1 MPRKGMMGHFFSSK
15 SSSSAISHGSSPSR
29 ASLYTPTSSFS
40 SDAAMEQTLATAETM
55 ITKWNADIS
64 SFAKVTSLFY
74 ENRKE
79 ARDFIKCVHD
89 LQKSM
94 HLLVMEDSNSEKLVR
109 GQNLMET
116 AMKRLQKEFY
126 QILSMNRAHL
136 DPESVSART
145 SRSSTRSSTSDDDD
159 DDGSED
165 EIRIAGESIT
175 EVEDVSAI
183 AMADLRSIAECM
195 ISSGYGKE
203 CVTIYKIIRK
213 SIVDEGIYKL
223 GVEKFSSSQIQKMD
237 WDALELKINNWLKSV
252 KIAVKTLFNGE
263 RILCDQ
269 VFAASESIKESC
281 FTEISREGAQ
291 ILFGFP
297 EIVARSDKKSPE
309 KIFRTLDMYTA
320 ISSHWPEIESI
331 FSFES
336 TSVVLSQS
344 VNSLIKLGESV
355 RTMMVEF
362 ESAIQK
368 DASKSAIA
376 GGGVHHLT
384 IHVMD
389 YVSLLA
395 DYSNVLVDILDGYPP
410 PAKSSMPE
418 SYFDSSDS
426 DESPAPAISLRF
438 AWLILVLLCKLDGKS
453 KHYKDV
459 SLAYLFLANNLQ
471 HVINKVRTSN
481 IQYLLGDDWVTKHE
495 SKVKQFAANYER
507 LGWGHV
513 IDSMPED
520 PTAEMSPEAVKE
532 FFRRFNTAFEQAH
545 HKQAACVVPDRKLRD
560 EIKST
565 IARKVMAAYRQFYNT
580 HRVVLRGERNLNLLV
595 RFAPEDVGNYLSDLF
610 FGNVGSWSSLSSSSG
625 SSHSKASRSR

>member
-1 MPRKGMMGHFFSSK
+1 MPRKGMMGHFFSSKSSSK

-40 SDAAMEQTLATAETM
+40 SDAAMERTLATAETM

-74 ENRKE
+74 ENPKE
-79 ARDFIKCVHD
+79 ARDYIKCVHD

-175 EVEDVSAI
+175 EVEDVSAF

-223 GVEKFSSSQIQKMD
+223 GVEKISSSQIQKMD
-237 WDALELKINNWLKSV
+237 WDALEVKINNWLKSV

-297 EIVARSDKKSPE
+297 EIVARSGKKSPE

-344 VNSLIKLGESV
+344 VNSLIKLGDSV

-389 YVSLLA
+389 YLSLLA
-395 DYSNVLVDILDGYPP
+395 DYSNSWSTSSTAILRQQSRQCRSRTLIPP
-410 PAKSSMPE
+410 TPTSLQHRRSP
-418 SYFDSSDS
+418 SDS
-426 DESPAPAISLRF
+426 RGSSSFSYANSTENQSTTKTPYIEHP
-438 AWLILVLLCKLDGKS
+438 
-453 KHYKDV
+453 V
-459 SLAYLFLANNLQ
+459 SS
-471 HVINKVRTSN
+471 RRR
-481 IQYLLGDDWVTKHE
+481 LGD
-495 SKVKQFAANYER
+495 
-507 LGWGHV
+507 
-513 IDSMPED
+513 
-520 PTAEMSPEAVKE
+520 EA
-532 FFRRFNTAFEQAH
+532 RIQSQA
-545 HKQAACVVPDRKLRD
+545 VRGKLRAAWVGPRYRFHAGGSD
-560 EIKST
+560 GGDVAGGGEVVFSGDSIRRSSRRT
-565 IARKVMAAYRQFYNT
+565 ISRPLASYRIESFGT
-580 HRVVLRGERNLNLLV
+580 RSRAPSRGRLW
-595 RFAPEDVGNYLSDLF
+595 RRT
-610 FGNVGSWSSLSSSSG
+610 G
-625 SSHSKASRSR
+625 SSTTRTRLCCEEREI

>member
-40 SDAAMEQTLATAETM
+40 SDAAMERTLATAETM

-79 ARDFIKCVHD
+79 ARDYIKCVHD

-136 DPESVSART
+136 DPESVSARI

-183 AMADLRSIAECM
+183 AMADLRSIAE
-195 ISSGYGKE
+195 Y
-203 CVTIYKIIRK
+203 IYT
-213 SIVDEGIYKL
+213 L

-269 VFAASESIKESC
+269 VFAASESESIKESC

-297 EIVARSDKKSPE
+297 EIVARSGKKLPE

-389 YVSLLA
+389 YLSLLA

-625 SSHSKASRSR
+625 SSHSKTSRSR